1 MIPVSALLQNVSY
14 EVERL
19 AQVAEGLDE
28 IVGDLAASN
37 RDGAAP
43 LSVRFQDVDALRQ
56 ALHAIAQ
63 VTMTAAR
70 DIPQGSDP
78 WLPKGALAEGVTL
91 EKVRDACLCTDAPG
105 AVPARTSTG
114 EMKDE
119 PSFFDEF

>member
-1 MIPVSALLQNVSY
+1 MISVSALLQNVSY

-28 IVGDLAASN
+28 IVGDLAASD
-37 RDGAAP
+37 REGAVP
-43 LSVRFQDVDALRQ
+43 LSARFQDVDALRQ

-70 DIPQGSDP
+70 DIPQASDAR
-78 WLPKGALAEGVTL
+78 LPKGTLAEGVTL
-91 EKVRDACLCTDAPG
+91 EKVRDACLRTEQRAGASTRTDRSG
-105 AVPARTSTG
+105 T
-114 EMKDE
+114 DD